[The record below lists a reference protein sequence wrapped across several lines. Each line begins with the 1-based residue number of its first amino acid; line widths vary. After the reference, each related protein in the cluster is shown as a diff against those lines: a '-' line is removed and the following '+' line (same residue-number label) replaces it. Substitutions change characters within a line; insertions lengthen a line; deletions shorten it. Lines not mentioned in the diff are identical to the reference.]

1 MDDILRM
8 LTNPYVITGE
18 YINIGRLEWWKWFIV
33 EPANRK
39 HLFGKLYWRCK

>member
-1 MDDILRM
+1 MDEINETLSRSKFI
-8 LTNPYVITGE
+8 VGE
-18 YINIGRLEWWKWFIV
+18 YINIGRLEWWEWFIV